1 MPDWKNAMGVFTN
14 RWWIVAAFACGLLG
28 GAGAMLIFT
37 FGVFLKPVTEDLGI
51 SRGDLSAGLG
61 ISAWFAALSCPIVGW
76 LIDRFGTR
84 RVMIPGILLFALA
97 VASFGFMQP
106 DPLFLIYAIFC
117 IAGFISGV
125 QTPIPYAA
133 VITHWFD
140 NRRGLALG
148 LATAGVG
155 LGVALIPQ
163 LAAFLISHFGW
174 RHAYFGLGVA
184 VVVLAWIPVVIF
196 VRDPPWAS
204 GFGRDGAPSD
214 LPGMDAAD
222 AFKSRNFWLLSVA
235 FFLGVMAING
245 TIVHIVPL
253 LTDRGIALQLATN
266 ALSVAGL
273 AIIIGRIICGWC
285 LDRFTG
291 PYVAVC
297 FFLLPMAGIALLI
310 SELPYPVPLI
320 GAALCGAGIGA
331 EIDLMAFFIGRF
343 FGLKAYG
350 KIYGLMF
357 MLFNIGTGAGPALS
371 GRAFDRFHSYSQILI
386 AYEMVLAVVCVLLLG
401 LGKYTYLPVKR
412 HPHREEVEPARL

>member
-1 MPDWKNAMGVFTN
+1 MGVFAS
-14 RWWIVAAFACGLLG
+14 RWWIVAACACGLLV
-28 GAGAMLIFT
+28 GAGAILVFT

-61 ISAWFAALSCPIVGW
+61 ISAWFVALSCPIVGW

-84 RVMIPGILLFALA
+84 KVMVPGILLFALA
-97 VASFGFMQP
+97 VASFGLMQP
-106 DPLFLIYAIFC
+106 KPLFLIYAIFC

-140 NRRGLALG
+140 SHRGLALG

-163 LAAFLISHFGW
+163 LAAFLIRHFGW
-174 RHAYFGLGVA
+174 RHAYFGLGLA
-184 VVVLAWIPVVIF
+184 VVVLAFIPVVIF

-204 GFGRDGAPSD
+204 GSGRGATSE
-214 LPGMDAAD
+214 LPGMDTAA
-222 AFKSRNFWLLSVA
+222 ALKSRNFWLLSIA
-235 FFLGVMAING
+235 FFLGVLAING
-245 TIVHIVPL
+245 TIVHIVAL
-253 LTDRGIALQLATN
+253 LTDRGIALQLATG

-285 LDRFTG
+285 LDRFWG

-297 FFLLPMAGIALLI
+297 FFVLPMAGIALLI

-320 GAALCGAGIGA
+320 GSALRGAGIGA
-331 EIDLMAFFIGRF
+331 EIDLMAFFISRY

-357 MLFNIGTGAGPALS
+357 MLFNIGTGLGPALS
-371 GRAFDRFHSYSQILI
+371 GRAFDKFHSYSQILGG
-386 AYEMVLAVVCVLLLG
+386 YEIVLAVTCVLLLS
-401 LGKYTYLPVKR
+401 LGKYTYPPVK
-412 HPHREEVEPARL
+412 HASQPATN

>member
-1 MPDWKNAMGVFTN
+1 MGVFAS
-14 RWWIVAAFACGLLG
+14 RWWIVAACACGLLV
-28 GAGAMLIFT
+28 GAGAILVFT
-37 FGVFLKPVTEDLGI
+37 FGVFLKPVTEDLGV

-61 ISAWFAALSCPIVGW
+61 IGAWFVALSCPIIGW

-97 VASFGFMQP
+97 VASFGLMQP
-106 DPLFLIYAIFC
+106 EPLFLIYAIFC

-140 NRRGLALG
+140 SHRGMALG
-148 LATAGVG
+148 LTTAGVG

-174 RHAYFGLGVA
+174 RHAYFGLGLA

-204 GFGRDGAPSD
+204 GSGRAGASSA
-214 LPGMDAAD
+214 LPGMNAAE
-222 AFKSRNFWLLSVA
+222 ALKSRDFWLLSVA
-235 FFLGVMAING
+235 FFLGVLAING
-245 TIVHIVPL
+245 TIVHIVAL
-253 LTDRGIALQLATN
+253 LTDRGIPLQLATG
-266 ALSVAGL
+266 ALSAAGL

-285 LDRFTG
+285 LDRFRG
-291 PYVAVC
+291 PYVAVG
-297 FFLLPMAGIALLI
+297 FFVFPMAGIALLI
-310 SELPYPVPLI
+310 SELPYPLPLI
-320 GAALCGAGIGA
+320 GSALCGAGIGA
-331 EIDLMAFFIGRF
+331 EIDLMAFFIGRY

-357 MLFNIGTGAGPALS
+357 MLFNIGTGLGPALS

-386 AYEMVLAVVCVLLLG
+386 GYEIVLAVTCILLLG
-401 LGKYTYLPVKR
+401 LGKYKFLPGTT
-412 HPHREEVEPARL
+412 HPNQRRIESAL